1 MNINQID
8 SNILKDLWWDV
19 NILHRHKN
27 RYTHEMDVKN
37 GNKGEWKWSSLVD
50 FMTAY
55 YFQKQRLLNNEENID
70 KKLCEREK
78 KKRCVETRSGI
89 SRGH

>member
-1 MNINQID
+1 MD
-8 SNILKDLWWDV
+8 SNILKDLWWDI

-27 RYTHEMDVKN
+27 RYTHEMDVEN
-37 GNKGEWKWSSLVD
+37 GNKDEWKWSSSVD

-55 YFQKQRLLNNEENID
+55 YFQKQRLLNND
-70 KKLCEREK
+70 EK
-78 KKRCVETRSGI
+78 KILIKNCANAKKKENVRCIETRSGI